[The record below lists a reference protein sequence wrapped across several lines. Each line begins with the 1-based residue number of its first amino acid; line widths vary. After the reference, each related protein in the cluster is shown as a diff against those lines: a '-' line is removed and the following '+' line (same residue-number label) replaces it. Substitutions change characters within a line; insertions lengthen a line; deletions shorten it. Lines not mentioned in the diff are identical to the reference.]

1 MLKRLVL
8 LGALFIINNNI
19 HAQLHISYNGNEINY
34 TDAEIKYAFTP
45 KNDFSQK
52 ALADLQAGGWKPLIN
67 NKLPIS
73 DIPNCVWL
81 KIPVR
86 KLLHSGPFQ
95 FVNINNPHI
104 NFLQCWVIQK
114 DSIVQQFKRSGD
126 NLPFDSRP
134 LPTPSFVY
142 PIDGNE
148 YKDCDIVIAAD
159 KRYTKL
165 DLLVEL
171 HTEQS
176 FLKQSFTR
184 QLTVGLFIGIGLFIL
199 VFNLL
204 LYLSIRQDLYLWY
217 FLYALT
223 IIFYLNTEMGLM
235 FKYFYPNFPGINDV
249 IRPAVFSLSVVPLL
263 QFFNALLDIKNKL
276 PKLYLFNKR
285 LAIGFL
291 ILVAVAV
298 TTSSTGNYEIQGMW
312 VYVNRI
318 VSPLMMGIILCE
330 AFYCYYKKIRY
341 AIFAMLSWLGFS
353 ILIII
358 YVLQQGMVIVHN
370 SFTSNCNYWAMF
382 FESMVMA
389 FALAWRFKFYKEDS
403 ERLLKENQL
412 QQENIFSEIAVY
424 QEKEM
429 QRMSSLLHD
438 SIGADLGLL
447 RLEMD
452 NMKLTETARQQ
463 IANHITRIGNEVRTM
478 SHSFSPTLLTEK
490 GLHAAIAE
498 NIQFITANSS
508 IKLQFEWIGKI
519 DKTSFQNEV
528 IIYRIVQEIL
538 QNLLKH
544 SKAKNAILQI
554 FAQENQISIYA
565 EDDGIGISSLSQTK
579 GIGLKSIEKLVSLLK
594 GHFKI
599 DSTENT
605 GFSISIEFNLMNN
618 EKI

>member
-1 MLKRLVL
+1 MLRRIVI
-8 LGALFIINNNI
+8 LFWAVAMAKVGV
-19 HAQLHISYNGNEINY
+19 AQLHVSFNGQEINY
-34 TDAEIKYAFTP
+34 AGAEIKYAFTP
-45 KNDFSQK
+45 KNDFSQQE
-52 ALADLQAGGWKPLIN
+52 LADLQEGGWKPLMN

-81 KIPVR
+81 KIPIR
-86 KLLHSGPFQ
+86 KLLQLGHFQ

-104 NFLQCWVIQK
+104 NFLQCWVLQK

-126 NLPFDSRP
+126 NLPFGSRP
-134 LPTPSFVY
+134 LPTASFVY

-176 FLKQSFTR
+176 FLQQSFTQ

-217 FLYALT
+217 FLYAIT

-235 FKYFYPNFPGINDV
+235 FKYFYPNLPGINDV
-249 IRPAVFSLSVVPLL
+249 IRPAVFSLSIVPLL

-285 LAIGFL
+285 VAIGFL
-291 ILVAVAV
+291 ILLAVAV
-298 TTSSTGNYEIQGMW
+298 ITSSTGNYEVQGMW

-318 VSPLMMGIILCE
+318 VSPLMMGIILAE
-330 AFYCYYKKIRY
+330 AFYCYHKKIRY

-358 YVLQQGMVIVHN
+358 YVLQQGMIIVHN
-370 SFTSNCNYWAMF
+370 NFTSRCNYWAMF

-412 QQENIFSEIAVY
+412 QQENIFSELAVY

-452 NMKLTETARQQ
+452 NMNLTEAGRQQ

-478 SHSFSPTLLTEK
+478 SHSFSPALLQEK
-490 GLHAAIAE
+490 GLKAAISE
-498 NIQFITANSS
+498 QVKFIVANSQ
-508 IKLQFEWIGKI
+508 INLQFEWIGDDSKI
-519 DKTSFQNEV
+519 TLQNE
-528 IIYRIVQEIL
+528 IITYRFVQEIL

-544 SKAKNAILQI
+544 SKASHAFLQI
-554 FAQENQISIYA
+554 ISQEDLISIYG
-565 EDDGIGISSLSQTK
+565 EDDGVGIGGEIPNK
-579 GIGLKSIEKLVSLLK
+579 GIGLKSIEKLVNLLH
-594 GHFKI
+594 GRFLVESALN
-599 DSTENT
+599 D
-605 GFSISIEFNLMNN
+605 GFSISIEFNLKNN
-618 EKI
+618 AQI